1 MPLFLFP
8 AKNNVKV
15 ANEMKQTKTIWSSI
29 GLLTGVVIANLAL
42 VRGTWQLPLLIGT
55 FALWALW
62 LLWTQVLPFR
72 RTLKAK
78 RQREQAEAFDRSLAQ
93 LLLRHVNYRVSDCLK
108 AVYPDARW
116 EWMMRDPALFV
127 AQGGTGRIRV
137 TGIPDYEYADVTV
150 DQGGK
155 LTCLLVKM
163 SPVEKPAPPNQQ
175 PVEPQQ
181 WYEAQGRQTLGT
193 LVADLDSRG
202 HNALTVQEDG
212 SICISPKGDGTEVKQ
227 AVLANFPAKDLW
239 PKLVEI
245 LKQEGLA
252 ATVQG
257 DCIAVTW

>member
-8 AKNNVKV
+8 AKNLVKV
-15 ANEMKQTKTIWSSI
+15 AKEMKQKKTIGGSI
-29 GLLTGVVIANLAL
+29 GLLIGVVIAILAL
-42 VRGTWQLPLLIGT
+42 VRGTWLVPLLIGT
-55 FALWALW
+55 FAVWGLW
-62 LLWTQVLPFR
+62 LLVTQVFP
-72 RTLKAK
+72 
-78 RQREQAEAFDRSLAQ
+78 RETARKPQQAEPFNRQLAQ
-93 LLLRHVNYRVSDCLK
+93 TLLHHVNYRVSDCLK
-108 AVYPDARW
+108 AGYPDARW

>member
-8 AKNNVKV
+8 AKNLVKV
-15 ANEMKQTKTIWSSI
+15 AKEMKQKKTIGGSI
-29 GLLTGVVIANLAL
+29 GLLIGVVIAILAL
-42 VRGTWQLPLLIGT
+42 VRGTWLVPLLIGT
-55 FALWALW
+55 FAVWGLW
-62 LLWTQVLPFR
+62 LLVTQVFP
-72 RTLKAK
+72 
-78 RQREQAEAFDRSLAQ
+78 RQTARKPQQAEPFNRQLAQ
-93 LLLRHVNYRVSDCLK
+93 TLLHHVNYRVSDCLK
-108 AVYPDARW
+108 AGYPDARW

-202 HNALTVQEDG
+202 HSALTVQEDG
-212 SICISPKGDGTEVKQ
+212 SICIAPKGDGTEVKQ

-252 ATVQG
+252 ATVQD

>member
-1 MPLFLFP
+1 
-8 AKNNVKV
+8 
-15 ANEMKQTKTIWSSI
+15 
-29 GLLTGVVIANLAL
+29 
-42 VRGTWQLPLLIGT
+42 
-55 FALWALW
+55 
-62 LLWTQVLPFR
+62 
-72 RTLKAK
+72 
-78 RQREQAEAFDRSLAQ
+78 
-93 LLLRHVNYRVSDCLK
+93 
-108 AVYPDARW
+108 
-116 EWMMRDPALFV
+116 MMRDPALFV